1 VEAVKVVDAAGQ
13 AVDYPDMSQ
22 REETAAVEYINKS
35 IGINLPP
42 AKVPPPHTHHRTRTR
57 TRTNVSID
65 GVFVCVCGG
74 ADG

>member
-1 VEAVKVVDAAGQ
+1 MCARIRVEAVKVVDAAGQ

-42 AKVPPPHTHHRTRTR
+42 AKVPPPHTQHAHAHAHARP
-57 TRTNVSID
+57 
-65 GVFVCVCGG
+65 C
-74 ADG
+74 

>member
-1 VEAVKVVDAAGQ
+1 MCARTRVEAVKVVDAAGQ

-42 AKVPPPHTHHRTRTR
+42 AQVPRPHTHTRHTHQL
-57 TRTNVSID
+57 IE
-65 GVFVCVCGG
+65 
-74 ADG
+74 

>member
-13 AVDYPDMSQ
+13 EVNYPDMSQ

-42 AKVPPPHTHHRTRTR
+42 AKVNPLRTHHMSRTHAC
-57 TRTNVSID
+57 N
-65 GVFVCVCGG
+65 
-74 ADG
+74 